1 MAIRHILTGGL
12 TDVHTIVTEGYY
24 PAQSPVVAVGEAHDP
39 GEDFEA
45 DDTGEAFDAH
55 DPGAEYEAAA

>member
-1 MAIRHILTGGL
+1 MAIKHILAGGL

-24 PAQSPVVAVGEAHDP
+24 LGGVVAVAEAHDP
-39 GEDFEA
+39 GETFEA

-55 DPGAEYEAAA
+55 DPGAEYEAA